1 MDFKLELVLVP
12 VSDVDPAKTFYIEK
26 ASFTLA
32 VDHRV
37 SDELRI
43 VQPTPPGSAC
53 LTTAS
58 GSSGHG
64 PRAWPNSGPGCGQ
77 DIYIVHGQDSA
88 PHERREAVEYPHPV
102 RSAPHAV
109 VTVQQLLE
117 PSASVITASGY
128 SAATGTRGPAESRAD
143 AVAGRY
149 ALPADARR

>member
-1 MDFKLELVLVP
+1 MDLKLELVLVP

-58 GSSGHG
+58 GSREHG
-64 PRAWPNSGPGCGQ
+64 RTLARAAARTSTSCTARTRPRMSVAKLSSIRIPSAARPMPWLRCSNSW
-77 DIYIVHGQDSA
+77 S
-88 PHERREAVEYPHPV
+88 
-102 RSAPHAV
+102 
-109 VTVQQLLE
+109 T
-117 PSASVITASGY
+117 SASVITASGY